1 MDMTTQPTS
10 LTDRHQQILDFLL
23 FVDRFK
29 TIQRKGH
36 VDGGS
41 RHETDA
47 EHTWHMALY
56 AVLLH
61 GELSIE
67 CSLTHTL
74 KLVLIHDLVEIHA
87 GDAYAYDDTAQAG
100 QAARE
105 QDAAERLYGML
116 PNDLGRELMSLWQ
129 EFEAGETAE
138 AKFARALDRLQAFGQ
153 SIATGGKGW
162 HDNNVRRSQTEKRMA
177 PARLVDPVITALVDA
192 LYQRADD
199 EGMWPHPDDRR
210 IPTS

>member
-1 MDMTTQPTS
+1 MDTRQEALPER
-10 LTDRHQQILDFLL
+10 LRQILDFLL

-29 TIQRKGH
+29 TIQRQGH

-61 GELSIE
+61 GEIGLD
-67 CSLTHTL
+67 CDLLQTL
-74 KLVLIHDLVEIHA
+74 KMVPIHDLVEIHA
-87 GDAYAYDDTAQAG
+87 GDAYAYDEAAQAG
-100 QAARE
+100 QAERE
-105 QDAAERLYGML
+105 QAAATKIYSML
-116 PNDLGRELMSLWQ
+116 PNDLGSELLFLWQ

-153 SIATGGKGW
+153 SIATNGKGW
-162 HDNNVRRSQTEKRMA
+162 HDHGVRRSQTERRMA
-177 PARLVDPVITALVDA
+177 PARSVDPVVTALIDA
-192 LYQRADD
+192 LYRRADRD
-199 EGMWPHPDDRR
+199 GMWPHPDDR
-210 IPTS
+210 T